1 MVLPLRQ
8 PLFLYQKE
16 KKQPGYFFGAE
27 SEMVHK
33 THIVLCIVI
42 LISFGLMIPSIADGG
57 DAQTLPHELP
67 KGQHIPGGPG
77 MKGDHMF
84 RSVKGRK
91 VGSPPHGPNPPA
103 YIPGPPGL

>member
-1 MVLPLRQ
+1 
-8 PLFLYQKE
+8 
-16 KKQPGYFFGAE
+16 
-27 SEMVHK
+27 MVHK

-67 KGQHIPGGPG
+67 KGKHIPGGPG

-84 RSVKGRK
+84 RSVKERM
-91 VGSPPHGPNPPA
+91 VGSPPQGSSPS